1 MARDSQAAL
10 VALNRFGLGARG
22 GASGDL
28 INAASDPRGFV
39 KAELARPN
47 GVLLEAPGLQSTP
60 QLGQAVFAYQDE
72 VKQAREAAA
81 KAGTPPEAPP
91 LQAPADQKPGP
102 RRNLSLNTAAT
113 EIAGQMAEAK
123 PADAAAKPET
133 MQPNMAA
140 PPAAKPAPQPLN
152 VIQKTFRAEA
162 LARLQR
168 ATLVECGFTERLV
181 VFWSNHFCISASKGE
196 LARIWAGA
204 FEREAI
210 RPHVLG
216 RFADM
221 LKAVEQHPAMLFFL
235 DNQQSLGPDSRAGQN
250 RKRGLNENLAR
261 EIMELHTLGVGGGY
275 TQEDVTSLARIIT
288 GWTFAGRQGGLGTP
302 GSFAFNVNAHQPGP
316 QVLLG
321 KTYEPTGLAQ
331 GEAALADIARHP
343 STANFIATKLVRHFV
358 ADDPPQALV
367 ARLRDVFV
375 KTDGDLKAMATALV
389 DSDEAWKAPLTKM
402 RSPYDFLVAS
412 GRLLA
417 RVPEDPGAYL
427 NGLNLLGQPLWSPS
441 GPNGFPDTVAAWAA
455 PEGMKLRLDIAAQMG
470 ARLGNNI
477 EPARP
482 AGIRS
487 GRRGVD
493 RNAADHRAR
502 GIAPAGAG
510 AAADVAGNAEEMMM
524 IDCVENRLL
533 TSRRGLLLG
542 GASFAAW
549 AYLPKFARA
558 ADGRDPRL
566 IVVILRGALD
576 GLSTVAPV
584 GDPDYAGLHGSIAL
598 AADGAHPRDHARFL
612 LRAASGYA
620 GVRAHV
626 SRHACRSDPRGGD
639 TLSRPFAFRRPG
651 RARKRLCRP
660 RPGAVR
666 LAQPRAGSAAA
677 RRARVERPCGRADH
691 AAGAARQCADRR
703 LGAGGAA
710 AGRRRHRD
718 AARRSLPSPRSRVGD
733 GPLAGPPVGEGRK
746 RRRHEAEGRQS
757 GRADAPGR
765 ARRRQADGGRRRPAH
780 RRARL
785 RRLGYARQ

>member
-10 VALNRFGLGARG
+10 VALNRFGFGARG

-60 QLGQAVFAYQDE
+60 QLGQAVFAYQDQ
-72 VKQAREAAA
+72 VKQAREAAKETAKETA
-81 KAGTPPEAPP
+81 KAAAPAETPP
-91 LQAPADQKPGP
+91 QAPADQKPAL

-113 EIAGQMAEAK
+113 EIAGQMADAK
-123 PADAAAKPET
+123 PAEAPARPET
-133 MQPNMAA
+133 MQPNAA
-140 PPAAKPAPQPLN
+140 TPPAAKPAPQPLN

-288 GWTFAGRQGGLGTP
+288 GWTYAGRQGQLGTP
-302 GSFAFNVNAHQPGP
+302 GSFVFNTNAHQPGP
-316 QVLLG
+316 QMLLG

-343 STANFIATKLVRHFV
+343 STANFIATKFVRHFV
-358 ADDPPQALV
+358 ADEPPPALV

-375 KTDGDLKAMATALV
+375 RTDGDLKAMATALV
-389 DSDEAWKAPLTKM
+389 DADEAWKAPLTKM

-427 NGLNLLGQPLWSPS
+427 NNLNLLGQPLWSPA
-441 GPNGFPDTVAAWAA
+441 GPNGFPDTSAAWAA

-477 EPARP
+477 DPLDLLEF
-482 AGIRS
+482 
-487 GRRGVD
+487 
-493 RNAADHRAR
+493 
-502 GIAPAGAG
+502 
-510 AAADVAGNAEEMMM
+510 AAADAASIETRRTIERAE
-524 IDCVENRLL
+524 
-533 TSRRGLLLG
+533 SRQQALALLLM
-542 GASFAAW
+542 S
-549 AYLPKFARA
+549 PEMQ
-558 ADGRDPRL
+558 
-566 IVVILRGALD
+566 
-576 GLSTVAPV
+576 
-584 GDPDYAGLHGSIAL
+584 
-598 AADGAHPRDHARFL
+598 
-612 LRAASGYA
+612 
-620 GVRAHV
+620 
-626 SRHACRSDPRGGD
+626 
-639 TLSRPFAFRRPG
+639 RR
-651 RARKRLCRP
+651 
-660 RPGAVR
+660 
-666 LAQPRAGSAAA
+666 
-677 RRARVERPCGRADH
+677 
-691 AAGAARQCADRR
+691 
-703 LGAGGAA
+703 
-710 AGRRRHRD
+710 
-718 AARRSLPSPRSRVGD
+718 
-733 GPLAGPPVGEGRK
+733 
-746 RRRHEAEGRQS
+746 
-757 GRADAPGR
+757 
-765 ARRRQADGGRRRPAH
+765 
-780 RRARL
+780 
-785 RRLGYARQ
+785 